1 MEAVEKNRF
10 TYETLLDVFFGSS
23 SKASD
28 YKALSK
34 ISFLSSFAWLA
45 HPGYFAD
52 VRLERLCYGIGKD
65 IWQKKRLYNPTQ
77 RVPGKRQILHV
88 ASETYATGGHTR
100 LMFNIIRNDI
110 DSIHSLLLTQQ
121 QVADVPSWLSEQVV
135 LSGGNVSS
143 VCEHASEK
151 QVALVQRAI
160 TSTDVDALFY
170 HTHPDDAV
178 AVAALAAAPRPAAL
192 VINHA
197 DHVFWLGSALADVT
211 VCYRTWSLQFSE
223 QYRASQRVA
232 LLPTPIGGLNLEE
245 QAVLSEQK
253 HAAKKKLGIQDD
265 EILILTVAS
274 SGKFIPTGK
283 YNYFRTVNKLLA
295 DNPKVLLKIAGV
307 SHEDNL
313 EKLQYTDSKQIELL
327 GVISEP
333 RLYYE
338 AADIYLDSMPF
349 SSFTS
354 LFEAMY
360 FGCYPVLQ
368 FSPVDTL
375 TIQNE
380 PSLKGIVF
388 HTNDE
393 EEQLATIQY
402 AIDNINYRQEV
413 AAVCARRI
421 EDNYMGI
428 GWLKQLYKIYDCV
441 PDRLQHSRDLSNL
454 QNSAFITENDKE
466 AARLALSQHGNTSAI
481 LSRTIHRY
489 LSSISIK
496 EIITIYYRLLKGNDK
511 YGEILSLRQMLYFVK
526 RKILG

>member
-10 TYETLLDVFFGSS
+10 IYETLLNVFFNSS
-23 SKASD
+23 SKSSD
-28 YKALSK
+28 DRALSK
-34 ISFLSSFAWLA
+34 ISFLASFAWLA

-52 VRLERLCYGIGKD
+52 VRLERLCYRVGEE
-65 IWQKKRLYNPTQ
+65 IWQKKRPNNAQQGITGRR
-77 RVPGKRQILHV
+77 RVLHI

-121 QVADVPSWLSEQVV
+121 QAIDVPGWLSEQVV
-135 LSGGNVSS
+135 LSGGS
-143 VCEHASEK
+143 VKSVYSYASEE
-151 QVALVQRAI
+151 QVALVQNAI
-160 TSTDVDALFY
+160 TSHDVDALFY

-178 AVAALAAAPRPAAL
+178 AIAALAAAPRPAAL

-197 DHVFWLGSALADVT
+197 DHVFWLGSALSDVT
-211 VCYRTWSLQFSE
+211 VCYRTWSLRFSE

-232 LLPTPIGGLNLEE
+232 LLPTPIGGLNLEK
-245 QAVLSEQK
+245 QAALSDRKQ
-253 HAAKKKLGIQDD
+253 AARKKLGIKDD
-265 EILILTVAS
+265 EILVLTVAS
-274 SGKFIPTGK
+274 SGKFIPAGK

-295 DNPKVLLKIAGV
+295 SNSKVLLKIAGV
-307 SHEDNL
+307 SDSDNL
-313 EKLQYTDSKQIELL
+313 EKLQYADNRQIELL

-333 RLYYE
+333 RVYYE

-375 TIQNE
+375 TIENE
-380 PSLKGIVF
+380 PSLKGVVF

-393 EEQLATIQY
+393 EEQLATIKY
-402 AIDNINYRQEV
+402 AINNPSYRREI

-421 EDNYMGI
+421 EDNYMGT
-428 GWLKQLYKIYDCV
+428 GWLKQLYRLYDCV
-441 PDRLQHSRDLSNL
+441 PGKLQHSRDLSGLHNID
-454 QNSAFITENDKE
+454 FMTENDKE
-466 AARLALSQHGNTSAI
+466 AARLALSQHGDTSAI

-489 LSSISIK
+489 LPTISAR
-496 EIITIYYRLLKGNDK
+496 EIIDIYYRLRKGDGK

-526 RKILG
+526 RKVLS